1 MKVLVLGGSGYIGS
15 RLCAMLAESGWAT
28 PVSASR
34 HAVWDTQSLPLEAT
48 DADQLKR
55 ALRGMDAVVNC
66 VAGSAQAI
74 AQGARVLVQAAN
86 ESGCRR
92 IVHLS
97 TMSVYGALEG
107 EVREDA
113 PRDANI
119 GWYAKAKCEAEDAI
133 SAFALHGGSVVM
145 LRPGCV
151 WGPGSELWVG
161 RIGRLLRAHRL
172 GDLGAAGDGWSNL
185 VALQDVCAAILAS
198 LRLDVGGAPLI
209 YNLAAPD
216 SPRWNGYFVD
226 LALAIDATPVR
237 RLSPRQLKLDAKLAS
252 PCLKLT
258 EILLKKAGR
267 ATSRLPDP
275 LPPGLLG
282 VFERHLHLRGERAQH
297 ELGLRWTPY
306 DEVLPAAAAWFM
318 STYAPTAD
326 AARRAVQVP
335 RT

>member
-15 RLCAMLAESGWAT
+15 RLCAMLADSGWAA

-34 HAVWDTQSLPLEAT
+34 HAIWDTQSLPLDTT
-48 DADQLKR
+48 DAASLKR

-74 AQGARVLVQAAN
+74 AQGAHVLVQAAN
-86 ESGCRR
+86 ESGCQR

-97 TMSVYGALEG
+97 TMSVYGAREG
-107 EVREDA
+107 EVDEDA
-113 PRDANI
+113 PRDPTI

-133 SAFALHGGSVVM
+133 SAFASHGGSVVM

-161 RIGRLLRAHRL
+161 RIGRLLRSHRL

-185 VALQDVCAAILAS
+185 VAVQDVCAAVMAS
-198 LRLDVGGAPLI
+198 LRVDASGAPRI
-209 YNLAAPD
+209 YNVAAPD
-216 SPRWNGYFVD
+216 SPRWNDYFVD
-226 LALAIDATPVR
+226 LALAIGATPVR
-237 RLSPRQLKLDAKLAS
+237 RLSPRRLKLDARLAG

-258 EILLKKAGR
+258 EIALKKAGR

-282 VFERHLHLRGERAQH
+282 VFERQLHLRSERAQH
-297 ELGLRWTPY
+297 ELALRWTPY
-306 DEVLPAAAAWFM
+306 EEVLSAAAAWFM
-318 STYAPTAD
+318 SAYAPTAE
-326 AARRAVQVP
+326 AAQRAAQVP